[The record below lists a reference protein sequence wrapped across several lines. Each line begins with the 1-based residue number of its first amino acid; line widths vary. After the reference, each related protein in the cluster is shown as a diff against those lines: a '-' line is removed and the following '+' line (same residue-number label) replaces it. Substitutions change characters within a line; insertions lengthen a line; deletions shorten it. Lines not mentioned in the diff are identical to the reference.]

1 MAVSAREVGLRI
13 CLYGAYLVLASRMG
27 AVCLAGQGPREISLP
42 EVSLRKLAFKVVMP
56 PYPRDAEAGRI
67 TGAVV
72 AQIVVSEEGT
82 VAEASVL
89 QAPADSIK
97 KVVPGAIRQWRF
109 KPQTV
114 GGAPVRVHSKLT
126 FYYLIDHGKGVV
138 RNPDQMPQKN

>member
-1 MAVSAREVGLRI
+1 MAL
-13 CLYGAYLVLASRMG
+13 
-27 AVCLAGQGPREISLP
+27 
-42 EVSLRKLAFKVVMP
+42 KVVMP
-56 PYPRDAEAGRI
+56 PYPRDAEAGGT
-67 TGAVV
+67 TGVVV
-72 AQIVVSEEGT
+72 AQIVVSEEGA

-97 KVVPGAIRQWRF
+97 KAVPEAIRQWRF